1 MVSLSNKPSSSR
13 PCDSD
18 FPDTNI
24 RRRESGFLA
33 HSELEAWTRGR
44 RAQIDD
50 GVLVVAA
57 SDKRYVMR
65 DAVRILGPHG
75 NSNDLF
81 GMTGRI
87 VAIGELLSIGAA
99 VSASTMRLG
108 TAEYDLQ
115 FGYILTPLVSPARSA

>member
-18 FPDTNI
+18 FPDTNV

-44 RAQIDD
+44 RARVDD
-50 GVLVVAA
+50 GVLVVA
-57 SDKRYVMR
+57 DKQYVMR
-65 DAVRILGPHG
+65 DAIRILGPHG
-75 NSNDLF
+75 SSNDLF

-87 VAIGELLSIGAA
+87 VAVGELLAIGAA

-115 FGYILTPLVSPARSA
+115 YGYILTPLVAPARSA